1 MGRVMQS
8 QGRSYF
14 CSVSFPRHLKQLLLG
29 AFWIKF
35 TSNVFSLLAI
45 VTCIA
50 MFGMLSLEIQI
61 LTEMESLLFDPPVI
75 LPPASTLGPVR
86 AVDHYH

>member
-8 QGRSYF
+8 QGISYF
-14 CSVSFPRHLKQLLLG
+14 CSVSFPGCLKQLLLG
-29 AFWIKF
+29 VFLIKF
-35 TSNVFSLLAI
+35 TSNVFSLLVI

-50 MFGMLSLEIQI
+50 LFGMLSLEIQI
-61 LTEMESLLFDPPVI
+61 LIEVESLLFDPPVI
-75 LPPASTLGPVR
+75 LTPASTLGPIR